1 MCAGLD
7 VKMIREDFPI
17 LNRKIDDKRLVYL
30 DNAATSQKPKQ
41 VIEAIR
47 EFYEV
52 YNANVHRSVHR
63 LSEEATEAYESS
75 REAVAHFIG
84 ARSPREI
91 VFLRNATEAINLVSR
106 SWAAYK
112 MRAGDII
119 ALTVMEHHSNL
130 VPWQMVSTDKKL
142 NLVYMDVREDGT
154 LDEESVKL
162 VMDRRPK
169 LVAVTHASNVLGTL
183 NDVKLICRMAREIGC
198 ISVVDAAQSVPHMP
212 VSVEDLGCDFLA
224 FTGHKMLGPMGIG
237 VLYGREELLD
247 EMPPFL
253 GGGEMIRDVDLY
265 DSSWNE
271 VPWKFEAGTPNVEG
285 AIGLRAAIE
294 YLKRLGM
301 ENVLDHDKALLSYLL
316 PRLEDIENLK
326 VYGPRDTE
334 SRVGIVSFNVL
345 GMHPHDLAMF
355 LDTRGIAVR
364 SGQHCCHV
372 LMKRFNI
379 PGTVRASFYIYNDL
393 DDVEELLSAL
403 EDAKGMLGP

>member
-1 MCAGLD
+1 LCAGLD

-294 YLKRLGM
+294 YLRRLGM

>member
-1 MCAGLD
+1 
-7 VKMIREDFPI
+7 MIREDFPI

-294 YLKRLGM
+294 YLRRLGM